1 MAAIAQINYPGT
13 GDLLFDTSTDN
24 ISWKTPFGISPYGWY
39 RTGTEPQSVSG
50 RLTNVTGVPVNN
62 TGAGA
67 ALSIF
72 YTGYKGRGLPLWDG
86 IGWANV
92 DPGADLSQLLAD
104 ATKSPAASVASTLY
118 DIFGWLDFS
127 GVAPVPRI
135 SRGPAW
141 TTSTAGNSV
150 RGAGTALSYF
160 NGVLTNNI
168 AITNGPG
175 AGLGTYLGT
184 IRTNAGNTLD
194 FIHGA
199 SAVAAV
205 LNVWNYYNRVLNT
218 EAVID
223 AVADAYAL
231 VAIQQ
236 AGGLSTNQV
245 NYTCGVAED
254 NPTASFQTGVVT
266 SAGGAGVGCNIGIG
280 DNSIAAYAG
289 PIATMLT
296 NAAAAQTASLNVGY
310 IKPAGGMVAGYNYIA
325 ALENAA
331 TAVAQNF
338 NALSAS
344 HPRQLNFAFPM

>member
-1 MAAIAQINYPGT
+1 MAAVTNINYPGT
-13 GDLLFDTSTDN
+13 GDLLFDTSTNN
-24 ISWKTPFGISPYGWY
+24 ISWTTPFGISPYGWY
-39 RTGTEPQSVSG
+39 RTGTTPQPVGG
-50 RLTNVTGVPVNN
+50 RLTNVTVVPVNN
-62 TGAGA
+62 TGAAA

-72 YTGYKGRGLPLWDG
+72 YTGYKGRNLPLWDG
-86 IGWANV
+86 IGWANI
-92 DPGADLSQLLAD
+92 DPGADLSQLLSD

-118 DIFGWLDFS
+118 DIFGWLDTSS
-127 GVAPVPRI
+127 GVPVPRI

-141 TTSTAGNSV
+141 TTSTAGASV

-160 NGVLTNNI
+160 NGMLTNNV
-168 AITNGPG
+168 AIVNGPG

-218 EAVID
+218 EVVID

-254 NPTASFQTGVVT
+254 NVIAVFQAGVST
-266 SAGGAGVGCNIGIG
+266 SAGGAGAGCNIGIG
-280 DNSIAAYAG
+280 DSSITAYDG
-289 PIATMLT
+289 PPATMLT
-296 NAAAAQTASLNVGY
+296 NAAASQTASLNATY
-310 IKPAGGMVAGYNYIA
+310 IKQAGDMVVGYNYIA

-331 TAVAQNF
+331 TAASQNF